1 MKKPK
6 GLAKVRCECG
16 DEILLVP
23 DLKEMGKAIEDH
35 VDLHLQ
41 SLKAPSCTPAEAER
55 LKDALI
61 TQVLNIASQSEDE
74 ENP

>member
-1 MKKPK
+1 MKIPK
-6 GLAKVRCECG
+6 MIKIRCECG
-16 DEILLVP
+16 DELLLLP

-35 VDLHLQ
+35 VDMHLQ

-61 TQVLNIASQSEDE
+61 TQIITIASQSEDE
-74 ENP
+74 ET

>member
-1 MKKPK
+1 MKILKIV
-6 GLAKVRCECG
+6 KVRCVCG
-16 DEILLVP
+16 DELLLLP

-55 LKDALI
+55 LKDMLI
-61 TQVLNIASQSEDE
+61 AQVLTKTAQSEDK
-74 ENP
+74 